1 MIRVIIKNLN
11 KKKLSEHKWD
21 WHFAFFHFKNYKNAY
36 LNGKPLK
43 PWHILKNGD
52 VIEIIE
58 RPQGLILGA
67 LWALGGWLLTTVG
80 VTSASVAGVY
90 AAGALVAG
98 VIGAAVTAVGFGI
111 ASMFSSSAGGGA
123 GTTQAKEYSSSTQ
136 PELRGA
142 SNDISNDCLPVVFG
156 TIQQTPS
163 YAQLPYRLVVDGA
176 STNKYRQYF
185 IANYNNVV
193 YSNFKL
199 GETSRTDY
207 SIDYIDILTASGSSN
222 FIGFDNV
229 KAHDINEE
237 LSYNP
242 DEAVNQN
249 AHFDY
254 NQATNTNYVTVS
266 YQLKFTNVD
275 LNSWT
280 NKTFRQS
287 TLVVQ
292 GGTNSNKTSD
302 ITITSAMLSATDV
315 EGEYIYNGSATYNTG
330 YNDEGDPNP
339 NFTEIIST
347 NYAPVSNTR
356 GNTTENNNELDS
368 LYVSETVSTST
379 FSETNTLNLSINKYE
394 GTVSEVVVTSPDNT
408 TDVDVIISFPQG
420 LYHQNNDGS
429 RSSRSVKVQIM
440 YKEGDGEY
448 KPISED
454 TELYIRDFEGEKQPL
469 NTSTTTVNGAEVTM
483 QSCSDMN
490 VADQL
495 FYRPIGFTLPEPG
508 KYTVRVRCAAFS
520 EKTNYDIGVP
530 YCAEIQFYVNG
541 NVLDNSILPKVNQIA
556 FEATAYK
563 GLSGTIKKFNYLA
576 AARIPIWN
584 GTDWN
589 TINESSNPAAIIR
602 YLLTDSLAN
611 PRPISPDLIDNDS
624 LVMLYNWCE
633 QEGYKADGIVS
644 EATKT
649 MDVINEILKNC
660 QGAMI
665 PLLNGK
671 HTFAIDGNEK
681 TPKGMFNQHNSWD
694 FTWSPTLGRQTEA
707 IRASFTD
714 SEDYT
719 QDEVTVYWYD
729 GAVHNEI
736 KEGTTDAD
744 YLLVKKDLKY
754 VTDRTSVIK
763 AITYELLCTQTKR
776 NNFEFSVNLEALNMT
791 LLDRVYVSNSS
802 NMQNE
807 STGLIKRVLTDNGNI
822 TGFELYSDVE
832 IPTDAKII
840 IRSLDYEAQEPV
852 INIYDV
858 INEGLTNIVEID
870 PITNTGVI
878 KGAGEIQGLE
888 DKWHYDGDLF
898 TLGQDTIYDCVI
910 TDIKYNEDCTA
921 TITCRDY

>member
-1 MIRVIIKNLN
+1 MIRVIRRCLN
-11 KKKLSEHKWD
+11 KKTLSEYKWD

-43 PWHILKNGD
+43 PWHILRNGD
-52 VIEIIE
+52 VVEIFE
-58 RPQGLILGA
+58 RPQGFFATLGGIILGA
-67 LWALGGWLLTTVG
+67 LIGSSAAAGVSAGVTIAVGVLATVG
-80 VTSASVAGVY
+80 LVATVGLGVASVFM
-90 AAGALVAG
+90 GA
-98 VIGAAVTAVGFGI
+98 
-111 ASMFSSSAGGGA
+111 SAGGG

-136 PELRGA
+136 SELRGA
-142 SNDISNDCLPVVFG
+142 SNDISNGCLPVLFG
-156 TIQQTPS
+156 KTQQTPS
-163 YAQLPYRLVVDGA
+163 YGQLPYRLVVDGA

-199 GETSRTDY
+199 GETPRTDY
-207 SIDYIDILTASGSSN
+207 SIDYLDILTAYGTSN

-229 KAHDINEE
+229 KAVNVDEE

-242 DEAVNQN
+242 DETVNQN
-249 AHFDY
+249 AHYDY
-254 NQATNTNYVTVS
+254 NQQIDSDYITINYTLQFS
-266 YQLKFTNVD
+266 NV
-275 LNSWT
+275 NINNWA
-280 NKTFRQS
+280 NKTFRQITRVNQDGEKNLTTNITVTS
-287 TLVVQ
+287 SMLTAQ
-292 GGTNSNKTSD
+292 SNGTYTYNG
-302 ITITSAMLSATDV
+302 TITYEKSELDENYT
-315 EGEYIYNGSATYNTG
+315 ELIYT
-330 YNDEGDPNP
+330 
-339 NFTEIIST
+339 NF
-347 NYAPVSNTR
+347 APTSNTR
-356 GNTTENNNELDS
+356 GNSIETTNELDA
-368 LYVSETVSTST
+368 LYVSETVSAEGFT
-379 FSETNTLNLSINKYE
+379 ETETLNLSINRYK
-394 GTVSEVVVTSPDNT
+394 GTVSEVVLTSPENT

-420 LYHQNNDGS
+420 LFHQENNGS
-429 RSSRSVKVQIM
+429 RSSRSVVVEIM
-440 YKEGDGEY
+440 YKQGDGEY
-448 KPISED
+448 VPFTEN
-454 TELYIRDFEGEKQPL
+454 TELYIRDINGEKQPL
-469 NTSTTTVNGAEVTM
+469 SSSTTTVDGANVTVK
-483 QSCSDMN
+483 SPSDMS

-495 FYRPIGFTLPEPG
+495 FFRPIGFTLPSAG
-508 KYTVRVRCAAFS
+508 KYTVRVRSADYAD
-520 EKTNYDIGVP
+520 KTNYDIGYP
-530 YCAEIQFYVNG
+530 RCAEVQFYVNG
-541 NVLDNSILPKVNQIA
+541 DVLDESILPSVNQIA

-563 GLSGTIKKFNYLA
+563 GLSGTIKKFNYIA
-576 AARIPIWN
+576 EARIPVWN
-584 GTDWN
+584 GTNWD
-589 TINESSNPAAIIR
+589 TITESENPAAIIR
-602 YLLTDSLAN
+602 YLLTDTLAN

-633 QEGYKADGIVS
+633 QKGYKADGIVS

-649 MDVINEILKNC
+649 LDVINEILKNC
-660 QGAMI
+660 QGGMI

-671 HTFAIDGNEK
+671 HTFTVDGNQK

-754 VTDRTSVIK
+754 VTDRASVIK
-763 AITYELLCTQTKR
+763 SITYELLCTQTKR

-791 LLDRVYVSNSS
+791 LLDRVYVSNSA

-822 TGFELYSDVE
+822 TGFELYSDIE

-858 INEGLTNIVEID
+858 TNEGSTNIVEID
-870 PITNTGVI
+870 PIANTGII
-878 KGAGEIQGLE
+878 KGAGEIQGLQ

>member
-1 MIRVIIKNLN
+1 MIRIIYRNLN
-11 KKKLSEHKWD
+11 KKKLVEKKWD
-21 WHFAFFHFKNYKNAY
+21 FHLACFHFKNYKNCY
-36 LNGKPLK
+36 INGKPLK
-43 PWHILKNGD
+43 PYHLLRNGD

-58 RPQGLILGA
+58 RPEGFIGAIIGIWGAIIGSAVGGAAAAVATSLGTLGVLGA
-67 LWALGGWLLTTVG
+67 AALGLGAIG
-80 VTSASVAGVY
+80 AVTS
-90 AAGALVAG
+90 LL
-98 VIGAAVTAVGFGI
+98 
-111 ASMFSSSAGGGA
+111 SSRGGG
-123 GTTQAKEYSSSTQ
+123 GTTQSKEYSSSTQ

-142 SNDISNDCLPVVFG
+142 SNDISNGCLPIVFG
-156 TIQQTPS
+156 IIQQTPS
-163 YAQLPYRLVVDGA
+163 YGQLPYRLVVDGA

-185 IANYNNVV
+185 VANYNNVV

-199 GETSRTDY
+199 GETPRTDY
-207 SIDYIDILTASGSSN
+207 SIDYLDIVTANGSSN

-229 KAHDINEE
+229 KAVDVNEE
-237 LSYNP
+237 LSHNP
-242 DEAVNQN
+242 DETVNQN
-249 AHFDY
+249 AHYDY
-254 NQATNTNYVTVS
+254 NDLIDSSYITINYVLQFS
-266 YQLKFTNVD
+266 NVD
-275 LNSWT
+275 LNAWA
-280 NKTFRQS
+280 NKSFTQLTR
-287 TLVVQ
+287 VVQ
-292 GGTNSNKTSD
+292 NGEQKDLTTD
-302 ITITSAMLSATDV
+302 ITITSSMLTAS
-315 EGEYIYNGSATYNTG
+315 EESGEYVYNGSVTYNAG
-330 YNDEGDPNP
+330 EDNP
-339 NFTEIIST
+339 NFTEIIYT
-347 NYAPVSNTR
+347 NFAPTTDTR
-356 GNTTENNNELDS
+356 GNSTETTNELDA
-368 LYVSETVSTST
+368 LYVSENLITDTLNRNT
-379 FSETNTLNLSINKYE
+379 TLNLSINKYQ
-394 GTVSEVVVTSPDNT
+394 GTVSEVVATSPENT
-408 TDVDVIISFPQG
+408 TDVDVIIGFAQG
-420 LYHQNNDGS
+420 LYHLNNNGS
-429 RSSRSVKVQIM
+429 RSSRSVVVEIM
-440 YKEGDGEY
+440 YKQGDGEY
-448 KPISED
+448 IPFSEN
-454 TELYIRDFEGEKQPL
+454 TELYIRDINGEKQPL
-469 NTSTTTVNGAEVTM
+469 SSSNTTVNGAEVTM
-483 QSCSDMN
+483 NSPSDMN

-495 FYRPIGFTLPEPG
+495 FYRPIGFTLPSAG
-508 KYTVRVRCAAFS
+508 KYTVRVRSADYAD
-520 EKTNYDIGVP
+520 KTNYDIGSP
-530 YCAEIQFYVNG
+530 TCSEIQFYVNG

-563 GLSGTIKKFNYLA
+563 GLSGTLKKFNYIA
-576 AARIPIWN
+576 EARIPVWN

-589 TINESSNPAAIIR
+589 TIQASENPAAIIR
-602 YLLTDSLAN
+602 YLLTDTLAN

-736 KEGTTDAD
+736 KAGTTDAD

-754 VTDRTSVIK
+754 VTDRASVIK
-763 AITYELLCTQTKR
+763 SITYELLCTQTKR

-822 TGFELYSDVE
+822 TGFELYSDIE

-858 INEGLTNIVEID
+858 TNEGLTNIVEID
-870 PITNTGVI
+870 PIQNTGVI

>member
-1 MIRVIIKNLN
+1 MIRLIVRNFN

-43 PWHILKNGD
+43 PWHIFKNGD
-52 VIEIIE
+52 VIEIYE
-58 RPQGLILGA
+58 RPAEVLTVIGTIILGA
-67 LWALGGWLLTTVG
+67 VKAFMVAHPIITAGIIGVATAGLG
-80 VTSASVAGVY
+80 
-90 AAGALVAG
+90 
-98 VIGAAVTAVGFGI
+98 AVVNSI
-111 ASMFSSSAGGGA
+111 VNNNNNSS
-123 GTTQAKEYSSSTQ
+123 TQTKEYSSSTQ

-142 SNDISNDCLPVVFG
+142 SNDISNGCLPVLFG
-156 TIQQTPS
+156 KIQQTPS
-163 YAQLPYRLVVDGA
+163 YGQLPYRLVVDGA

-199 GETSRTDY
+199 GETPRTDY
-207 SIDYIDILTASGSSN
+207 SIDYLDIITASGVSN

-229 KAHDINEE
+229 KAVNVDEE

-242 DEAVNQN
+242 DEEVNQN
-249 AHFDY
+249 AHYDY
-254 NQATNTNYVTVS
+254 NLITNTNFITIN
-266 YQLKFTNVD
+266 YQLKFSGVD
-275 LNSWT
+275 LNAWT
-280 NKTFRQS
+280 NKTFRQI
-287 TLVVQ
+287 TRVIQNGEQKDL
-292 GGTNSNKTSD
+292 TSD
-302 ITITSAMLSATDV
+302 ITITSTMLVAAQEET
-315 EGEYIYNGSATYNTG
+315 EYTYNGSVTYNAG
-330 YNDEGDPNP
+330 EDNP
-339 NFTEIIST
+339 NFTEIIYT
-347 NYAPVSNTR
+347 NFAPTADTR
-356 GNTTENNNELDS
+356 GNSTESTNELDA
-368 LYVSETVSTST
+368 LYVSENLITQTAN
-379 FSETNTLNLSINKYE
+379 ETETLNLSINRYK
-394 GTVSEVVVTSPDNT
+394 GTVSEVVLTSPENT
-408 TDVDVIISFPQG
+408 QEVDVIISFPSG
-420 LYHQNNDGS
+420 LFHQNNDGS
-429 RSSRSVKVQIM
+429 RSSRSVVVEIM
-440 YKEGDGEY
+440 YKQGDGEY
-448 KPISED
+448 VPFTEN
-454 TELYIRDFEGEKQPL
+454 TELYIRDINGVKQPL
-469 NTSTTTVNGAEVTM
+469 SSSTTTVDGANMTVK
-483 QSCSDMN
+483 SPADMN

-495 FYRPIGFTLPEPG
+495 FFRPIGFTLPTAG
-508 KYTVRVRCAAFS
+508 KYTVRVRSADYAD
-520 EKTNYDIGVP
+520 KTNYDIGYP
-530 YCAEIQFYVNG
+530 RCAEIQFYVNG
-541 NVLDNSILPKVNQIA
+541 DVLDESILPSVNQIA

-563 GLSGTIKKFNYLA
+563 GLSGTIKKFNYIGE
-576 AARIPIWN
+576 ARIPVWN
-584 GTDWN
+584 GTNWD
-589 TINESSNPAAIIR
+589 TITESENPAAIIR
-602 YLLTDSLAN
+602 YLLTDTLAN

-694 FTWSPTLGRQTEA
+694 FTWSPTIGRQTEA

-736 KEGTTDAD
+736 KTGTTDSD

-754 VTDRTSVIK
+754 VTDRASVIK
-763 AITYELLCTQTKR
+763 SITYELLCTQTKR

-822 TGFELYSDVE
+822 TGFELYSDIE
-832 IPTDAKII
+832 IPTEAKII

-870 PITNTGVI
+870 PIQNTGVI

>member
-1 MIRVIIKNLN
+1 MIRIIYRQFN
-11 KKKLSEHKWD
+11 KKKFVEKKWS
-21 WHFAFFHFKNYKNAY
+21 WHFAFFHFRNYQNCY
-36 LNGKPLK
+36 INGKPLK
-43 PWHILKNGD
+43 PWHIFKNGD
-52 VIEIIE
+52 VIEIFE
-58 RPQGLILGA
+58 KPGFS
-67 LWALGGWLLTTVG
+67 WA
-80 VTSASVAGVY
+80 
-90 AAGALVAG
+90 
-98 VIGAAVTAVGFGI
+98 VIGTWLVNAIIGVATSVSPAILTGI
-111 ASMFSSSAGGGA
+111 AFVGAAAALSIGANAIFSSRGGSS
-123 GTTQAKEYSSSTQ
+123 TTDSKEYSSSTQ

-142 SNDISNDCLPVVFG
+142 SNDISNGCLPVLFG
-156 TIQQTPS
+156 KTQQTPS
-163 YAQLPYRLVVDGA
+163 YGQLPYRLVVDGA

-199 GETSRTDY
+199 GETPRTDY
-207 SIDYIDILTASGSSN
+207 SIDYLDILTAYGTSN

-229 KAHDINEE
+229 KAVNVDEE

-242 DEAVNQN
+242 DETVNQN
-249 AHFDY
+249 AHYDY
-254 NQATNTNYVTVS
+254 NQQIDSDYITINYTLQFS
-266 YQLKFTNVD
+266 NV
-275 LNSWT
+275 NINNWA
-280 NKTFRQS
+280 NKTFRQI
-287 TLVVQ
+287 TRVNQ
-292 GGTNSNKTSD
+292 GGEKNLTTN
-302 ITITSAMLSATDV
+302 ITITSSMLTAQSNGIYT
-315 EGEYIYNGSATYNTG
+315 YNGSITYEKSEL
-330 YNDEGDPNP
+330 DENYTELIYT
-339 NFTEIIST
+339 NF
-347 NYAPVSNTR
+347 APTSNTR
-356 GNTTENNNELDS
+356 GNSTETTNELDA
-368 LYVSETVSTST
+368 LYVSETISAEGFT
-379 FSETNTLNLSINKYE
+379 ETETLNLSINRYK
-394 GTVSEVVVTSPDNT
+394 GTVSEVVLTSPENT

-420 LYHQNNDGS
+420 LFHQNNDGS
-429 RSSRSVKVQIM
+429 RSSRSIVVEIM
-440 YKEGDGEY
+440 YKQGDGAY
-448 KPISED
+448 IPF
-454 TELYIRDFEGEKQPL
+454 TRNTQLYIRDINGTKQPL
-469 NTSTTTVNGAEVTM
+469 SSSNTTVSGANATM
-483 QSCSDMN
+483 HSTSDMN

-495 FYRPIGFTLPEPG
+495 FYRTIGFTLPSAG
-508 KYTVRVRCAAFS
+508 KYTVRVRSADYAD
-520 EKTNYDIGVP
+520 KTNYDIGYP
-530 YCAEIQFYVNG
+530 RCAEIQFYVNG
-541 NVLDNSILPKVNQIA
+541 DVLDESILPSVNQIA

-563 GLSGTIKKFNYLA
+563 GLSGTIKKFNYIGE
-576 AARIPIWN
+576 ARIPVWN
-584 GTDWN
+584 GTNWD
-589 TINESSNPAAIIR
+589 TITESENPAAIIR
-602 YLLTDSLAN
+602 YLLTDTLAN

-736 KEGTTDAD
+736 KAGTTDAD

-754 VTDRTSVIK
+754 VTDRASVIK
-763 AITYELLCTQTKR
+763 SITYELLCTQTKR

-832 IPTDAKII
+832 IPTEAKII

-858 INEGLTNIVEID
+858 TNSGLTNIVEIE
-870 PITNTGVI
+870 PIQNTGII

>member
-1 MIRVIIKNLN
+1 MIRVIKRNLN
-11 KKKLSEHKWD
+11 KKQLSEHKWD
-21 WHFAFFHFKNYKNAY
+21 WHFAFFHFKAYKGCY

-43 PWHILKNGD
+43 PWHIFKNGD
-52 VIEIIE
+52 VVEINE
-58 RPQGLILGA
+58 RPEGIFETIGLAVIGFIAGSAAAASASTA
-67 LWALGGWLLTTVG
+67 LAVTVG
-80 VTSASVAGVY
+80 VLTVAGAV
-90 AAGALVAG
+90 G
-98 VIGAAVTAVGFGI
+98 VVGAVGFGV
-111 ASMFSSSAGGGA
+111 ASMFSGA
-123 GTTQAKEYSSSTQ
+123 GSGGSTQAKEYSSSTQ

-142 SNDISNDCLPVVFG
+142 SNDISDGCLPVVFG
-156 TIQQTPS
+156 KTQQTPS
-163 YAQLPYRLVVDGA
+163 YGQLPYRLVVDGS

-185 IANYNNVV
+185 VANYNNVV
-193 YSNFKL
+193 YSDFKL
-199 GETSRTDY
+199 GDTPRTDY
-207 SIDYIDILTASGSSN
+207 SIDYLDILTAYGVSN

-229 KAHDINEE
+229 KAVSIDEE

-242 DEAVNQN
+242 DESVNQN
-249 AHFDY
+249 AHYDY
-254 NQATNTNYVTVS
+254 NDQINSGYITVN
-266 YQLKFTNVD
+266 YQLKFSNVD

-280 NKTFRQS
+280 NKTFKQTTRA
-287 TLVVQ
+287 VQ
-292 GGTNSNKTSD
+292 NGSNVDLTNE
-302 ITITSAMLSATDV
+302 ITITSSMLTAT
-315 EGEYIYNGSATYNTG
+315 EETGEYIYNGSVTYNVG
-330 YNDEGDPNP
+330 EDNP
-339 NFTEIIST
+339 NYTEVIYT
-347 NYAPVSNTR
+347 NFAPVSDTR
-356 GNTTENNNELDS
+356 GNSTENTNELDS
-368 LYVSETVSTST
+368 LYVSENLVTST
-379 FSETNTLNLSINKYE
+379 LNLNTTLNLSINKYT
-394 GTVSEVVVTSPDNT
+394 GTVSEVVVTSPENT
-408 TDVDVIISFPQG
+408 TGVDVIISFPQG
-420 LYHQNNDGS
+420 LFHQNNDGS
-429 RSSRSVKVQIM
+429 RSSRSVVVEIM
-440 YKEGDGEY
+440 YKQGDGAY
-448 KPISED
+448 VPLSEN
-454 TELYIRDFEGEKQPL
+454 TELYIRDINGDKQPL
-469 NTSTTTVNGAEVTM
+469 SSSNTTVDGANVTM
-483 QSCSDMN
+483 YSPSDMN

-495 FYRPIGFTLPEPG
+495 FYRPIGFTLPSAG
-508 KYTVRVRCAAFS
+508 KYTVRVRSADYAD
-520 EKTNYDIGVP
+520 KTNYDIGYP
-530 YCAEIQFYVNG
+530 RCAEVQFYVDG
-541 NVLDNSILPKVNQIA
+541 AILDTSILPSVNQIV

-563 GLSGTIKKFNYLA
+563 GLSGTLKKFNYIA
-576 AARIPIWN
+576 EARIPVWN

-589 TINESSNPAAIIR
+589 TIQASENPAAIIR
-602 YLLTDSLAN
+602 YLLTDTLAN

-624 LVMLYNWCE
+624 LVELYNWCE

-660 QGAMI
+660 QGGMI

-671 HTFAIDGNEK
+671 HVFTIDGNEK

-736 KEGTTDAD
+736 KAGTTDAD

-754 VTDRTSVIK
+754 VTDRASVIK
-763 AITYELLCTQTKR
+763 SITYELLCTQTKR

-807 STGLIKRVLTDNGNI
+807 STGLIKRILTDNGNI
-822 TGFELYSDVE
+822 TGFELYSDIE
-832 IPTDAKII
+832 IPADAKII

-858 INEGLTNIVEID
+858 TNEGLTNIVEID
-870 PITNTGVI
+870 PIANTGVI

>member
-1 MIRVIIKNLN
+1 MIRIIYRNLN
-11 KKKLSEHKWD
+11 KKRLVEKKWD

-58 RPQGLILGA
+58 KPTGLVSSLFGFFLGA
-67 LWALGGWLLTTVG
+67 LHIAGFTGAGLVVGAGVLTGATLAAGIGAVAAIGYG
-80 VTSASVAGVY
+80 VTS
-90 AAGALVAG
+90 
-98 VIGAAVTAVGFGI
+98 I
-111 ASMFSSSAGGGA
+111 FSSNAS
-123 GTTQAKEYSSSTQ
+123 GTSQTKEYSSSTQ

-142 SNDISNDCLPVVFG
+142 SNDISNNCLPILFG
-156 TIQQTPS
+156 KIQQTPS
-163 YAQLPYRLVVDGA
+163 YGQLPYRLVVDGA

-185 IANYNNVV
+185 VANYNNVV
-193 YSNFKL
+193 YSDFKL
-199 GETSRTDY
+199 GETPRTDY
-207 SIDYIDILTASGSSN
+207 SIDYLDIISVYGQSN

-229 KAHDINEE
+229 KAMNIDEE

-249 AHFDY
+249 AHYDY
-254 NQATNTNYVTVS
+254 NDQINSSYITVN
-266 YQLKFTNVD
+266 YQLKFSNVD
-275 LNSWT
+275 LNSWA
-280 NKTFRQS
+280 NKTFKQTTRA
-287 TLVVQ
+287 VQ
-292 GGTNSNKTSD
+292 NGNNVDLTNE
-302 ITITSAMLSATDV
+302 ITITSSMLTAT
-315 EGEYIYNGSATYNTG
+315 EQTGEYIYNGSVTYNVG
-330 YNDEGDPNP
+330 EDNP
-339 NFTEIIST
+339 NYTEIVYT
-347 NYAPVSNTR
+347 NFAPVSDTR
-356 GNTTENNNELDS
+356 GNSTENTNELDS
-368 LYVSETVSTST
+368 LYVSENLVTST
-379 FSETNTLNLSINKYE
+379 LNLNTTLNLSINKYT
-394 GTVSEVVVTSPDNT
+394 GTVSEVVVTSPENT

-420 LYHQNNDGS
+420 LFHQENNGS
-429 RSSRSVKVQIM
+429 RSSRSVVVEIM
-440 YKEGDGEY
+440 YKQGDGEY
-448 KPISED
+448 IPLSEN
-454 TELYIRDFEGEKQPL
+454 TELYIRDINGEKQPL
-469 NTSTTTVNGAEVTM
+469 SSSNTTVDGANVTM
-483 QSCSDMN
+483 HSPSDMN

-495 FYRPIGFTLPEPG
+495 FYRTIGFTLPSAG
-508 KYTVRVRCAAFS
+508 KYTVRVRSADYAD
-520 EKTNYDIGVP
+520 KTNFDIGYP
-530 YCAEIQFYVNG
+530 RCAEIQFYVDG
-541 NVLDNSILPKVNQIA
+541 AILDTSILPSVNQIA

-563 GLSGTIKKFNYLA
+563 GLSGTLKKFNYIA
-576 AARIPIWN
+576 EARIPVWN

-589 TINESSNPAAIIR
+589 TVAESENPAAIVR

-624 LVMLYNWCE
+624 LVELYNWCE
-633 QEGYKADGIVS
+633 QEGYKADGIIS

-649 MDVINEILKNC
+649 LDVINEILKNC
-660 QGAMI
+660 QGGMI

-671 HTFAIDGNEK
+671 HVFTIDGNEK

-729 GAVHNEI
+729 GAVHKEI
-736 KEGTTDAD
+736 KTGTTDAD

-754 VTDRTSVIK
+754 VTDRASVIK
-763 AITYELLCTQTKR
+763 SITYELLCTQTKR

-791 LLDRVYVSNSS
+791 LLDRVYVSNSA

-807 STGLIKRVLTDNGNI
+807 STGLIKRVLTDSGNI
-822 TGFELYSDVE
+822 TGFELYSNID
-832 IPTDAKII
+832 IPENAKII
-840 IRSLDYEAQEPV
+840 IRSLDYEAEEPV

-858 INEGLTNIVEID
+858 TNEGLTNIVEID
-870 PITNTGVI
+870 PIANTGVI

>member
-1 MIRVIIKNLN
+1 MIRIIYRNLN
-11 KKKLSEHKWD
+11 KKRLVEKKWD
-21 WHFAFFHFKNYKNAY
+21 WHFAFFHFKDYKNAY
-36 LNGKPLK
+36 INGRPLK
-43 PWHILKNGD
+43 PWNILKNGD

-58 RPQGLILGA
+58 RPAGFITAIGFGVLSLISGSLA
-67 LWALGGWLLTTVG
+67 A
-80 VTSASVAGVY
+80 SASWG
-90 AAGALVAG
+90 
-98 VIGAAVTAVGFGI
+98 IVTAVGILATVGAIGAVGAISYGI
-111 ASMFSSSAGGGA
+111 ASLFSSSGSS
-123 GTTQAKEYSSSTQ
+123 TTQAKEYSSTTQ
-136 PELRGA
+136 PEIRGA
-142 SNDISNDCLPVVFG
+142 TNDISNSCLPVVFG
-156 TIQQTPS
+156 KTLQTPS
-163 YAQLPYRLVVDGA
+163 YGQLPYRLVVDGA

-185 IANYNNVV
+185 VANYNNVV
-193 YSNFKL
+193 YSDFKL
-199 GETSRTDY
+199 GETPRTDY
-207 SIDYIDILTASGSSN
+207 SIDYLDIISVSASSA

-229 KAHDINEE
+229 KANDVNEE

-242 DEAVNQN
+242 DEEVNQN

-254 NQATNTNYVTVS
+254 NQPINSNYIRVDFK
-266 YQLKFTNVD
+266 LKFTNVN
-275 LNSWT
+275 LNNWV
-280 NKTFRQS
+280 NKSFTQTTRA
-287 TLVVQ
+287 VQ
-292 GGTNSNKTSD
+292 NGGQLSLTRN
-302 ITITSAMLSATDV
+302 ITINKNQVTSTGTS
-315 EGEYIYNGSATYNTG
+315 GEYVYNGSITYSARE
-330 YNDEGDPNP
+330 DDPNY
-339 NFTEIIST
+339 TEIIYT
-347 NYAPVSNTR
+347 NFAPTANTR
-356 GNTTENNNELDS
+356 GNSAENTNELNILYTTETITAGS
-368 LYVSETVSTST
+368 FTST
-379 FSETNTLNLSINKYE
+379 ETLNLSVNRYK
-394 GTVSEVVVTSPDNT
+394 GTVSEVVLTSPENT
-408 TDVDVIISFPQG
+408 QEIDVLISFPQG
-420 LYHQNNDGS
+420 LFHQENDGS
-429 RSSRSVKVQIM
+429 RTERSTAVEIM
-440 YKEGDGEY
+440 YKRGNGEY
-448 KPISED
+448 IPISRAAS
-454 TELYIRDFEGEKQPL
+454 LYIRDINGNKKPL
-469 NTSTTTVNGAEVTM
+469 SSSNTRVNGATVTVY
-483 QSCSDMN
+483 SPADMN
-490 VADQL
+490 IADQL
-495 FYRPIGFTLPEPG
+495 FYRPIGFRLQTPG
-508 KYTVRVRCAAFS
+508 KYTVRVRSADFAD
-520 EKTNYDIGVP
+520 KTNFDIGTP

-541 NVLDNSILPKVNQIA
+541 AVLDNSILPNVNQIA

-563 GLSGTIKKFNYLA
+563 GLSGTLKKFNYIA
-576 AARIPIWN
+576 AARIPVWN
-584 GTDWN
+584 GADWN
-589 TINESSNPAAIIR
+589 TVQESSNPAAIVR
-602 YLLTDSLAN
+602 YLLTDNLVN

-633 QEGYKADGIVS
+633 QKGYKADGIVS

-660 QGAMI
+660 QGGMI

-671 HTFAIDGNEK
+671 HVFTIDGNEK

-736 KEGTTDAD
+736 KAGTTDAD

-754 VTDRTSVIK
+754 VTDRASVIK
-763 AITYELLCTQTKR
+763 SITYELLCIQTKR

-822 TGFELYSDVE
+822 TGFELYSDIE

-870 PITNTGVI
+870 PIANTGVI
-878 KGAGEIQGLE
+878 KGAGEIQGLQ